1 MFGPESKAKL
11 KELFVYVA
19 EEELHIEKL
28 RQVLCENQEFEPYT
42 AFKRIDR
49 ESTGLLNKK
58 SLC

>member
-11 KELFVYVA
+11 TELLIFTA
-19 EEELHIEKL
+19 EEEIHLEKL
-28 RQVLCENQEFEPYT
+28 RQVLCGNEEFEPYT

-49 ESTGLLNKK
+49 ESLGLLNKK